1 MGGIR
6 ICTSHSAA
14 IESTLSQLSKWVS
27 SEGRH
32 VNSEGRAERLLAQL
46 QRWAMEALERPRD
59 ERPRFIEEVAAEY
72 YEDALKNG
80 LSQSQAEDWR
90 ESVNDWLSDL
100 VNVIETSG
108 GASGG
113 HG

>member
-1 MGGIR
+1 M
-6 ICTSHSAA
+6 
-14 IESTLSQLSKWVS
+14 
-27 SEGRH
+27 
-32 VNSEGRAERLLAQL
+32 NSEDRAERLLTQL
-46 QRWAMEALERPRD
+46 QRWAMEALERPRE
-59 ERPRFIEEVAAEY
+59 ERPRFIDEVAAEY
-72 YEDALKNG
+72 YTDALKNG

-90 ESVNDWLSDL
+90 ESVKDWLSDL